1 MILKDNTKKI
11 IILVIVLSFIANFG
25 LPLKRAEAVIP
36 VIDAANLT
44 ANTVAATMTT
54 AQKIAYFLKEFII
67 YPLVRKLGNSLENKL
82 LNKTNGLISGLTQK
96 TPSFITNWRNYTLDS
111 QARGNDVFR
120 AILADATLCP
130 YFKTNLQTAFGAEK
144 SAGAMVG
151 AKVKAKDKNGNDV
164 IVYEN
169 KTSIPGLPSFKNL
182 ADCTLS
188 SNTNVGLFRK
198 DFSNGGWSAW
208 NELIQPQNN
217 FYGAYSLA
225 LGEQVKQIQTEK
237 ESAKD
242 SSIAGQG
249 FLGQQLGLTGGAS
262 PTGCVGASLPGVQ
275 RFSADTSGNL
285 TNITR
290 CAFMGKEV
298 TPGQVLGKAA
308 ASALDKKLGRVGGAT
323 QVTDVILN
331 LLNAVLSSVSNRM
344 LNFIG
349 QSSYQAQPPYSP
361 QPTPPGGNT
370 LNETPVPEPGSD
382 PNACSGFCQ
391 GELNSCRASIATICT
406 PGVIDPVTG
415 VSEPDIC
422 APDPDGEARCETQ
435 YNSCITQCSALP

>member
-1 MILKDNTKKI
+1 MIFKDNTKKI

-25 LPLKRAEAVIP
+25 LPLKRAEAMIP
-36 VIDAANLT
+36 VIDAANLA

-82 LNKTNGLISGLTQK
+82 LNKTNSLISGLTQK

-111 QARGNDVFR
+111 QARGNDVFK
-120 AILADATLCP
+120 AVLADATLCP
-130 YFKTNLQTAFGAEK
+130 YFKANLQTAFGADAAK
-144 SAGAMVG
+144 YGGTIAGAIVW
-151 AKVKAKDKNGNDV
+151 AKDKNGKDV
-164 IVYEN
+164 VVYQN

-182 ADCTLS
+182 TDCTLS
-188 SNTNVGLFRK
+188 SNTNVDLFRK

-208 NELIQPQNN
+208 NELIKPQNN
-217 FYGAYSLA
+217 FFGAYSLA
-225 LGEQVKQIQTEK
+225 LGEQAKQIQTEK

-249 FLGQQLGLTGGAS
+249 FLGQQLGRTGGAS

-290 CAFMGKEV
+290 CAFAGKVV

-344 LNFIG
+344 LNFAG
-349 QSSYQAQPPYSP
+349 QSSYQVQPS
-361 QPTPPGGNT
+361 QPTPTPGNE
-370 LNETPVPEPGSD
+370 LNEIPVPETGSD
-382 PNACSGFCQ
+382 PNACSNFCQ
-391 GELNSCRASIATICT
+391 EELASCRANIVTICT
-406 PGVIDPVTG
+406 PGAIDPVTG
-415 VSEPDIC
+415 VQESDVCEPD
-422 APDPDGEARCETQ
+422 PNGEPRCQTQ
-435 YNSCITQCSALP
+435 YTDCANRCAALP